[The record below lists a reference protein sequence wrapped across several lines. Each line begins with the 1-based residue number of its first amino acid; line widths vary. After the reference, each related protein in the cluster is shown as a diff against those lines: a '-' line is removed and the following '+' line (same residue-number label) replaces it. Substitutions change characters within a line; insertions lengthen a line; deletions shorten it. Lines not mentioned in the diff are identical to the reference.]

1 MRNYR
6 NYSEE
11 DIRDSVKN
19 SLSLSD
25 VLRKLNIKQIGGNF
39 DTLKRRLAK
48 LEIDTSYF
56 TGQLWS
62 KGKSVKD
69 WADYKKNKGRK
80 NFLIAERGH
89 QCEDCKNTHWK
100 DQLIMLELHHINGD
114 RIDNKSENLQ
124 LLCCNCHATTDNWR
138 NKKREI

>member
-11 DIRDSVKN
+11 DIKESVKT
-19 SLSLSD
+19 SLSLSE
-25 VLRKLNIKQIGGNF
+25 VLRKLNIKPIGGNF

-48 LEIDTSYF
+48 LEIDTSHF

-62 KGKSVKD
+62 KGKTVKD

-80 NFLIAERGH
+80 NFLIIERGH

-114 RIDNKSENLQ
+114 RVDNRSENLQ
-124 LLCCNCHATTDNWR
+124 LLCCNCHATTHNWR